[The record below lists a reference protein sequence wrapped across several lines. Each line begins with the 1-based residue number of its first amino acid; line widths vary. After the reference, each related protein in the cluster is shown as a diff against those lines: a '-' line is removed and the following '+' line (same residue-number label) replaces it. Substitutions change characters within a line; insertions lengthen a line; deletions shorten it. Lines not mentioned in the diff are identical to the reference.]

1 MAGEDRDL
9 RDAIDRFGE
18 KIDVMTRAVGTLTHD
33 VGVLKVRVLGN
44 GDEAGSIV
52 GRLKAHEISIVAQ
65 DTRVDA
71 VEKQLPNY
79 VTHENCS
86 TRRDRESK
94 KKTSTAQMII
104 NVFLA
109 CMVILSFLFGSGVLS
124 RGGLP

>member
-52 GRLKAHEISIVAQ
+52 GRLKAHEISIVVQ

-79 VTHENCS
+79 VTYDNCS
-86 TRRDRESK
+86 KRRERDGKR
-94 KKTSTAQMII
+94 KTGVAQMVI
-104 NVFLA
+104 NIFLA

-124 RGGLP
+124 RGGMP